1 MDANNYKE
9 KFIVEGFDEVVLE
22 NVDDFKIVSQEK
34 DKLRIN
40 LNGKNY
46 DVMVKSFD
54 KQSKKATLNVDGYD
68 FNVTLKEPLD
78 QLMDE
83 MGFLKAKLETVKEL
97 KSPMPGLIR
106 SMYVQVGEEVNE
118 GDKLLSLEAMKM
130 ENIIKSPGLA
140 KVKAINVRPGDAV
153 EKNSILIEFE

>member
-1 MDANNYKE
+1 MNANNYKE
-9 KFIVEGFDEVVLE
+9 KYIVEGFDDVTITNDTNFKVLSFD
-22 NVDDFKIVSQEK
+22 NDN
-34 DKLRIN
+34 LRIS
-40 LNGKNY
+40 LDGQHY
-46 DVMVKSFD
+46 DVKVKKFD
-54 KQSKKATLNVDGYD
+54 IESKKATLNVDGYD

-78 QLMDE
+78 LLMDE

-106 SMYVQVGEEVNE
+106 SIYVQVGDEVTD

-130 ENIIKSPGLA
+130 ENIIKAPGSA
-140 KVKAINVRPGDAV
+140 KVKSINVLQGDAV